1 MQNEQ
6 YKTILYQNYQD
17 LNRVDDAWIFFY
29 NKRGITSNNFIAVQL
44 AVVVDPDLQIRGGG
58 GGGVEKR
65 GVRSQ
70 KKCFSVCSN
79 NKGGLTL
86 KAPLCLLPL
95 NHCHSPLATLNCGN
109 SFVQLLALGSHLH

>member
-1 MQNEQ
+1 MRGYFSN
-6 YKTILYQNYQD
+6 K
-17 LNRVDDAWIFFY
+17 
-29 NKRGITSNNFIAVQL
+29 KRGITSNNFIAVQL

-58 GGGVEKR
+58 GGGGGGERKG
-65 GVRSQ
+65 GVGSQ
-70 KKCFSVCSN
+70 KKCFSVCSK

-109 SFVQLLALGSHLH
+109 SFVQLLGLGSHLH

>member
-44 AVVVDPDLQIRGGG
+44 AVVEDPDLQIRGGG
-58 GGGVEKR
+58 GGWRKEGSGRKKNVFQFALIIR
-65 GVRSQ
+65 GD
-70 KKCFSVCSN
+70 
-79 NKGGLTL
+79 
-86 KAPLCLLPL
+86 LL
-95 NHCHSPLATLNCGN
+95 
-109 SFVQLLALGSHLH
+109 

>member
-1 MQNEQ
+1 MRGYFSN
-6 YKTILYQNYQD
+6 K
-17 LNRVDDAWIFFY
+17 
-29 NKRGITSNNFIAVQL
+29 KRGITLNNFIAVKL
-44 AVVVDPDLQIRGGG
+44 AVVVDPDLQIRGGE
-58 GGGVEKR
+58 GVF
-65 GVRSQ
+65 Q
-70 KKCFSVCSN
+70 FALN